1 MSYPNGP
8 CPIEQIANA
17 TTVCNLSGNP
27 LLSLPEWTV
36 SLGGDVTQ
44 PARLFGQ
51 SGGFFA
57 HADSSSRTRTVDPSN
72 SGFTVIDGYSVLNAA
87 IGFRPRIGWEVGVYV
102 RNLFAANCIQN
113 YTVQAGNSG
122 LIVGTPSDPR
132 GFGVT
137 LRLRQ

>member
-1 MSYPNGP
+1 M
-8 CPIEQIANA
+8 
-17 TTVCNLSGNP
+17 
-27 LLSLPEWTV
+27 
-36 SLGGDVTQ
+36 GGDVTQ

-51 SGGFFA
+51 SGEFFA

-72 SGFTVIDGYSVLNAA
+72 SRFTVIDGYSVVNAA
-87 IGFRPRIGWEVGVYV
+87 IGFRPRAGWEVGVYV
-102 RNLFAANCIQN
+102 RNLFAANFIQN

-122 LIVGTPSDPR
+122 LIIGTPSDPR